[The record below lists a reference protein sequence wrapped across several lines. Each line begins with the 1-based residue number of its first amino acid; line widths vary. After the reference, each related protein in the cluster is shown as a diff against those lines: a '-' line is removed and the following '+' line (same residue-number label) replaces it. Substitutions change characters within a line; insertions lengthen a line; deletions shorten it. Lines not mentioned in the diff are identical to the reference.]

1 MGLLNKFSKAVS
13 EAAVSAGTSATTS
26 VAIKKF
32 EMELSDLNNKYDECY
47 LIIGKR
53 IAEFI
58 RNGNE
63 IDDERVKGAFERIL
77 KFDQKKSELESQIK
91 ELKGDKSLAVDAKKL
106 VEVEEEAEKE
116 IAKFKELLDMGVDTQ
131 EEYDRKVA
139 TCRNKVEN
147 YKKLDAL
154 DKALAKKLISEEDYM
169 AKKAAILGQNIF
181 E

>member
-13 EAAVSAGTSATTS
+13 EVAVSAGTSATTS
-26 VAIKKF
+26 VSIKKF

-63 IDDERVKGAFERIL
+63 IDDARVKGAFERIL
-77 KFDQKKSELESQIK
+77 RFDQKKAELESQIK
-91 ELKGDKSLAVDAKKL
+91 VLKGDKILAVDAKKL
-106 VEVEEEAEKE
+106 VEVEEEAENE

-139 TCRNKVEN
+139 ICRNKVEN

-154 DKALAKKLISEEDYM
+154 DKALGKKLISEEDYM
-169 AKKAAILGQNIF
+169 AKRSAILA
-181 E
+181 